1 MGDDDFEK
9 IPKSKKSGSKEGKKQ
24 KLTSND
30 DDEEDSSNEKH
41 DFGDVAGGLFSS
53 IPWVMAFL
61 LLLLYLF
68 INSNIFINDILKPMY
83 PDAIDI
89 DRTNNLGTVISG
101 VVFVLGYLI
110 IDILKRCDVL

>member
-1 MGDDDFEK
+1 MSDDDFEK
-9 IPKSKKSGSKEGKKQ
+9 IPKSNKTSKSNKGKQ
-24 KLTSND
+24 KIKDTDD
-30 DDEEDSSNEKH
+30 DDEGEIRH

>member
-1 MGDDDFEK
+1 MGDDDYESL
-9 IPKSKKSGSKEGKKQ
+9 PKSKKCKPKIKDSDP
-24 KLTSND
+24 D
-30 DDEEDSSNEKH
+30 DDTSTEKH
-41 DFGDVAGGLFSS
+41 DFGDVAGGILNS

-83 PDAIDI
+83 PDAVDI